1 MHLFK
6 NKKIY
11 SEFFSAFPESTWN
24 FEYFQ
29 KIDEPKRW
37 FLTEIID
44 WKKRSYLKAKKT
56 PYQNTYGQ
64 STC

>member
-1 MHLFK
+1 MQLSK
-6 NKKIY
+6 NQKNL
-11 SEFFSAFPESTWN
+11 SQFFSPFPESTWN
-24 FEYFQ
+24 FQYFQ
-29 KIDEPKRW
+29 QKDEPKKW

-44 WKKRSYLKAKKT
+44 WKKRSYLKAQKT